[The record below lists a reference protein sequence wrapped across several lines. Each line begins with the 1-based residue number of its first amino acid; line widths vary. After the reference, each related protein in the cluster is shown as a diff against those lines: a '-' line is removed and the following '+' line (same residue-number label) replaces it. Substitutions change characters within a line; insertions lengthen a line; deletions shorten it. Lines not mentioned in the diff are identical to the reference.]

1 MLDVGVGESAE
12 HASLAAH
19 RLIVVLA
26 LVLRRATEDERAPV
40 ANEAQQQVLGAAR
53 ERFDRF
59 QRT

>member
-1 MLDVGVGESAE
+1 MWDVGVGESAE

-19 RLIVVLA
+19 RLIGVLA